1 MKSESRTEKER
12 ERKKEKNEETDA
24 VNDNAERCMS
34 MNEQAQVITERV
46 YECTRFSSC
55 ALSSLRCMLVCAVV
69 LPLDLCV

>member
-34 MNEQAQVITERV
+34 MNEQAQVITTGEQEDRITH
-46 YECTRFSSC
+46 CIL
-55 ALSSLRCMLVCAVV
+55 LSICEATTGQTHRHE
-69 LPLDLCV
+69 

>member
-34 MNEQAQVITERV
+34 MNEQAQVITG
-46 YECTRFSSC
+46 
-55 ALSSLRCMLVCAVV
+55 
-69 LPLDLCV
+69 

>member
-34 MNEQAQVITERV
+34 MNEQAQVITGHYLVR
-46 YECTRFSSC
+46 TRNHC
-55 ALSSLRCMLVCAVV
+55 KR
-69 LPLDLCV
+69 